1 MDDEKIKAA
10 IDSFEEED
18 FMTSKDVL
26 SGEIKTARDVFL
38 KDKLGLE
45 DDITPVEKDDKDADD

>member
-1 MDDEKIKAA
+1 MDDEKIKSV

-18 FMTSKDVL
+18 FMTSSDTLK
-26 SGEIKTARDVFL
+26 SEIVSRRDEYL

-45 DDITPVEKDDKDADD
+45 NDITQSEE

>member
-1 MDDEKIKAA
+1 MDTEKIKTA

-18 FMTSKDVL
+18 FMASKDAL

-38 KDKLGLE
+38 KDKLGLKN
-45 DDITPVEKDDKDADD
+45 DINPVEPDTDTDD